1 MQILIS
7 PALQAYFSDIQTL
20 QLDIS
25 DEEGAEEA
33 NLKNM
38 IKVHEKGKRG
48 RLEAMKHLIQFLETS
63 KNPLVLNRKAPAI
76 TTFIEWIDS
85 YIKIGRT
92 ELERQAGD
100 AAAGRN
106 SAKDD

>member
-7 PALQAYFSDIQTL
+7 PALQAFFADILTL
-20 QLDIS
+20 QLDIP

-33 NLKNM
+33 KNM

-92 ELERQAGD
+92 ELERQAVD